1 MGIQVGCQL
10 VLIFLPIVS
19 IWIPQ
24 DNKISLRNRLALRC
38 SLLLSMADG
47 GDGSSLGCLLG
58 QIAWES
64 GPSLLFIWLQPGP
77 HSGPLHQKIPLSSVK
92 AGTIWKRGPR
102 TQSNLL
108 GNAHDGEPNM
118 LCQGELPHREVSQKS
133 LEHTSKVNCGRTLSH
148 CSPSFG

>member
-1 MGIQVGCQL
+1 MGTQVGCQL

-64 GPSLLFIWLQPGP
+64 GPSLLFIWFQPVHTQGHFTRRS
-77 HSGPLHQKIPLSSVK
+77 HSAQSRQVPSGNEGHVPK
-92 AGTIWKRGPR
+92 ATFSATPMMVSR
-102 TQSNLL
+102 TCS
-108 GNAHDGEPNM
+108 A
-118 LCQGELPHREVSQKS
+118 
-133 LEHTSKVNCGRTLSH
+133 KVNFLIGKFHRRALNT
-148 CSPSFG
+148 PPR